1 MEDIMNSES
10 MVKKKGIANG
20 DEKDSVLKSLLKS
33 DKLGL
38 MIALIL
44 MVIVFHFLTEGKFF
58 TGKNIINILIA
69 SAIVGLLTI
78 GESYLLISGQVD
90 LSPGSVAAFSGV
102 LVAMLLS
109 NGMNLGLSIVLVI
122 LAGMLVGVF
131 NSLLVTKLKF
141 EPFIGTLAT
150 MSIFRGF
157 AFILCGGKAIF
168 VTNQAFLTLG
178 VGRFLGIPIP
188 VLIFFVIFIIFALI
202 SAKTRFGRSVY
213 MIGGNANAARLAGI
227 NAFWVRTR
235 LYMMTSGFAALG
247 GIILSA
253 RMSSGQ
259 PSASVG
265 LEFDAVTAAVLG
277 GIAMSGGIGS
287 LTGSLIGLFIL
298 QGFNNGL
305 MMLNVQSFWQ
315 TVARGVLLIAAL
327 SFDFYRN
334 KQREKAEK
342 ESAANL

>member
-1 MEDIMNSES
+1 MANEAS
-10 MVKKKGIANG
+10 VKKKGIAVG
-20 DEKDSVLKSLLKS
+20 TGEGGFLRSILKS

-38 MIALIL
+38 MIALIS
-44 MVIVFHFLTEGKFF
+44 MIIIFHFLTGGKFF
-58 TGKNIINILIA
+58 TSKNVINILIA
-69 SAIVGLLTI
+69 SAIVGLVTI
-78 GESYLLISGQVD
+78 GESFLLISGQVD

-102 LVAMLLS
+102 LVALLLS
-109 NGMNLGLSIVLVI
+109 NGFNLWIAIVLVI
-122 LAGMLVGVF
+122 MAGMLIGVF
-131 NSLLVTKLKF
+131 NSFLVTKLKF

-168 VTNQAFLTLG
+168 VTNAAFLKMG
-178 VGRFLGIPIP
+178 VGRFFGIPIP
-188 VLIFFVIFIIFALI
+188 VLIFFVMFIIFALV

-213 MIGGNANAARLAGI
+213 MVGGNANAARLAGI
-227 NAFWVRTR
+227 NAFWLRTR
-235 LYMMTSGFAALG
+235 LYMLTSAFAALG
-247 GIILSA
+247 GIILAA

-334 KQREKAEK
+334 RQREKTEK
-342 ESAANL
+342 ESAAKL

>member
-1 MEDIMNSES
+1 MEQTIT
-10 MVKKKGIANG
+10 KKKGIASG
-20 DEKDSVLKSLLKS
+20 SEKQSILKSILKS

-38 MIALIL
+38 IIAMII
-44 MVIVFHFLTEGKFF
+44 MIIVFQVLTGGKFF

-69 SAIVGLLTI
+69 SSIVGLVTI
-78 GESYLLISGQVD
+78 GESFLLISGQVD

-102 LVAMLLS
+102 LVALLLS
-109 NGMNLGLSIVLVI
+109 WNVPMVLAIIIVI
-122 LAGMLVGVF
+122 AAGCLVGIF

-157 AFILCGGKAIF
+157 AFIICGGKAVF
-168 VTNQAFLTLG
+168 VTNKALLKIG
-178 VGRFLGIPIP
+178 VGRLAGIPYP
-188 VLIFFVIFIIFALI
+188 VLIFLVMFLVFALV
-202 SAKTRFGRSVY
+202 SSKTRFGRSVY

-227 NAFWVRTR
+227 NSFWVRAR
-235 LYMMTSGFAALG
+235 LYMLTSAFAALG
-247 GIILSA
+247 GIILAA
-253 RMSSGQ
+253 RMSTGQ

-287 LTGSLIGLFIL
+287 LTGSLIGLFIMM
-298 QGFNNGL
+298 GFNNGL
-305 MMLNVQSFWQ
+305 MILNVQSFWQ

-327 SFDFYRN
+327 SFDYYRN
-334 KQREKAEK
+334 KQREAAEK
-342 ESAANL
+342 QSAAQL